1 MSTANQMGADFNLRK
16 SGAGFA
22 NRSFNDRE
30 ISKFL
35 SQAQTE
41 LTLFKLDPYK
51 NRTQRGFNESVRQ
64 NEIGSMLSS
73 HVTFK
78 VENHDFMMGT
88 PENGAKRTPD
98 LDAQLGTV
106 ERYGVFVNLPDEA
119 LMPIDGASYCTLS
132 KNNTITEMV
141 PAVEVSMADYNKFI
155 LDPYKNPDY
164 DSVWV
169 IPNGSFTPS
178 TGTNNPS
185 VKGIT
190 GVSAYDKTTPVVLD
204 TLRSQQLI
212 PGNGFTIRDY
222 TLSYIKLPADIVVNV
237 RNPALS
243 VNCELP
249 SFLHDEIV
257 TRALRIAAQTEIPA
271 EGEYQVMEKES
282 RETE

>member
-1 MSTANQMGADFNLRK
+1 MASANQMAADFNLRK

-22 NRSFNDRE
+22 NRDFNDRE

-35 SQAQTE
+35 SQGQTE
-41 LTLFKLDPYK
+41 LVLYKLDPFK
-51 NRTQRGFNESVRQ
+51 NRTQRGFKDSVRQ

-88 PENGAKRTPD
+88 STNGAKRTPD
-98 LDAQLGTV
+98 LDAQLNTV
-106 ERYGVFVNLPDEA
+106 ERYGVFVNLPDEV
-119 LMPIDGASYCTLS
+119 LMPIEGASYCTIS
-132 KNNTITEMV
+132 KNNRITEMV
-141 PAVEVSMADYNKFI
+141 PAVEIDMASYNKFI

-178 TGTNNPS
+178 TGSNNPS

-190 GVSAYDKTTPVVLD
+190 GVSSYDKITPVTLD

-212 PGNGFTIRDY
+212 PGNGFTVKEY
-222 TLSYIKLPADIVVNV
+222 TLSYVKLPAAIVVNA
-237 RNPALS
+237 RNPEIS
-243 VNCELP
+243 VDCELP